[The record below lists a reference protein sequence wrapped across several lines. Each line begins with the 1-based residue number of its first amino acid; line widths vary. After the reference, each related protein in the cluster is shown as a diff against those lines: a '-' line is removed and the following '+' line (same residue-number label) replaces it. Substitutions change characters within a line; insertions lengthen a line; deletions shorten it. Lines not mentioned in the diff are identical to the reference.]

1 MPLRGGIE
9 VSSDARVGGEKIA
22 SMISHEHTHA
32 GLLDVRRDDRRLL
45 RTIILPFISYGR
57 GSKGIHHGCMG
68 AVHRGRESGGGGM
81 FIGCSFEFELLTS
94 WSSWY
99 TLSRALSRSQ
109 LALQLGAWT

>member
-1 MPLRGGIE
+1 
-9 VSSDARVGGEKIA
+9 
-22 SMISHEHTHA
+22 
-32 GLLDVRRDDRRLL
+32 
-45 RTIILPFISYGR
+45 
-57 GSKGIHHGCMG
+57 
-68 AVHRGRESGGGGM
+68 M